1 MHRIGIGFRKEK
13 GKKESKH
20 FHKHQKIFYNNII
33 STSPISPSSYLETM
47 YIEEFVKVEI
57 IKF

>member
-13 GKKESKH
+13 EKKECKH
-20 FHKHQKIFYNNII
+20 FHKHQKNFYNNII
-33 STSPISPSSYLETM
+33 STSSISPSSYLETM
-47 YIEEFVKVEI
+47 YIDEFVKVEI